1 MIKLRLNSKHI
12 SNVILSIDDQ
22 LSYDCL
28 KSLKLDLYYGKF
40 DDWIQDSR
48 FLRGHSVLFSRKLRM
63 DIEKFA

>member
-1 MIKLRLNSKHI
+1 MLRLNSRHI

-22 LSYDCL
+22 LACDCL
-28 KSLKLDLYYGKF
+28 KSLKLDLWDVSF
-40 DDWIQDSR
+40 DTGRWIQDSR